1 MPDVSRRTAPHLR
14 PDRPVG
20 DSVLRH
26 TAAAALSDLT
36 EKKWSDQLFSLSG
49 RNPGLAVQ
57 LGWRLN
63 YHVHRADRSPAGYP
77 DWTIAR
83 ERIIFAELKRQ
94 PAMSKRDPT
103 RELSATSI
111 HPLSDLQRRFLDG
124 FATAA
129 GEVYVWVPSDL
140 EEIKEILSKRW
151 WFHPFAGDDGT
162 ATKRGLSTGGL
173 ANFWTPA
180 SMWIPGSGRF
190 DGRRL

>member
-1 MPDVSRRTAPHLR
+1 M
-14 PDRPVG
+14 
-20 DSVLRH
+20 RH
-26 TAAAALSDLT
+26 TVAAPLSALT

-77 DWTIAR
+77 DWTMVR

-103 RELSATSI
+103 RELSASSI
-111 HPLSDLQRRFLDG
+111 HPLSDLQREFLDG
-124 FATAA
+124 LAHAG
-129 GEVYVWVPSDL
+129 GEVYVWVPSDY
-140 EEIKEILSKRW
+140 EEIARILSKRW
-151 WFHPFAGDDGT
+151 SLAILGDSRWLHVEGDP
-162 ATKRGLSTGGL
+162 A
-173 ANFWTPA
+173 FTPG